1 MASPYSPMPL
11 FPALRRLIGGLL
23 LVCPFAA
30 TAQLLGPPPD
40 STALH
45 CSMLPLSPAQRVAQA
60 GLVVEGEVLDSH
72 GFWDAG
78 HRHLY
83 TAHRV
88 RVFQV
93 FKGSAAAEVTVVT
106 EGGAVGL
113 DQQTL
118 TNTLALAP
126 GQQGVL
132 FLYPAPFA
140 GLGAVGGAVWAA
152 YGSQQGFIQYDLSTG
167 AAAEPFRTYPE
178 VGAAFYRTLTGLTG
192 QPAQL
197 VRANPALMA
206 ARQRRATPARGQAPV
221 ISTLAPAT
229 LTAGTGAVL
238 TITGTGFGATRGAG
252 FVEFKNADD
261 GGKTFTKPL
270 DTDYVAWTDN
280 QIQVRVPSYSADA
293 HPAGSGNVRVTAA
306 DQTAATSAAELTVL
320 YAVANV
326 QETSTKV
333 LYRPGHLNQNNT
345 GGYTFRFDPGFAGN
359 TAASQAW
366 QRALATWRCQTG
378 VNWEVGPART
388 SGGVA
393 SDSINAVGFDQQ
405 NTPTGGTQTLPVNVL
420 GRTTSYYSGCFR
432 PDNSVLFYVREID
445 MQFSGAANWQ
455 FGPAAP
461 GVVQIDFETV
471 AVHELGHA
479 QQLSHLIRPS
489 AVMHYAVARG
499 QLSRQISPISDVA
512 GGRLVLRTRSFP
524 AHGCGPAAMLPAPL
538 VTASASSTD
547 VQWTTRDE
555 CFVQRFVVERATGDT
570 TRWETL
576 TTVPA
581 GATGSAY
588 AYRDAQAPAG
598 LHYYRLRLLRPDGT
612 YDTTAPLPVTGDAA
626 ALQGLLAY
634 PNPVSGER
642 LQLQYTATAAG
653 TLSLYVYDALGRY
666 HQGLFYQ
673 TQPGLNPFS
682 LNVAALRPG
691 WYLIHWRDNNNRK
704 GTTRFVRLL
713 Q

>member
-1 MASPYSPMPL
+1 MPL
-11 FPALRRLIGGLL
+11 FPALRRFTSAL
-23 LVCPFAA
+23 LVVALPLLTFAQA
-30 TAQLLGPPPD
+30 PTPPD
-40 STALH
+40 STELH
-45 CSMLPLSPAQRVAQA
+45 CSMLPLSPARRAAQA
-60 GLVVEGEVLDSH
+60 GLVVEGEVLDSR

-93 FKGSAAAEVTVVT
+93 FKGSATAEITVVT

-118 TNTLALAP
+118 TNTLALSP

-140 GLGAVGGAVWAA
+140 GIGAAGGAAWTA

-178 VGAAFYRTLTGLTG
+178 VGAAFYRTLTSLTG
-192 QPAQL
+192 QTPQT
-197 VRANPALMA
+197 VQANPALTA
-206 ARQRRATPARGQAPV
+206 ARRRLALAARGEAPV

-229 LTAGTGAVL
+229 ITAGTGAVL
-238 TITGTGFGATRGAG
+238 TITGAGFGAVRGAG

-261 GGKTFTKPL
+261 GGKTYTKPL
-270 DTDYVAWTDN
+270 ETDYVAWTDN

-293 HPAGSGNVRVTAA
+293 HPAGSGTVRVTAA

-320 YAVANV
+320 YAIANV
-326 QETSTKV
+326 QETTTKV

-345 GGYTFRFDPGFAGN
+345 GGYTFRFDPGFASN
-359 TAASQAW
+359 AAASQAW

-378 VNWEVGPART
+378 VNWEVGPTRT
-388 SGGVA
+388 GSGGVA
-393 SDSINAVGFDQQ
+393 SDSTNAVGFDQQ
-405 NTPTGGTQTLPVNVL
+405 NTPTGGSQTLPVNVL
-420 GRTTSYYSGCFR
+420 GRTTSYYSGCYR
-432 PDNSVLFYVREID
+432 PDNSVFFYVREID

-499 QLSRQISPISDVA
+499 QVSRQISPISDVA

-538 VTASASSTD
+538 VTASASGPN

-555 CFVQRFVVERATGDT
+555 CFVQSFVVERATGDT

-581 GATGSAY
+581 GATGNAY

-598 LHYYRLRLLRPDGT
+598 LYYYRLHLLRPDGT
-612 YDTTAPLPVTGDAA
+612 YDTTAPLPVTSDDAA
-626 ALQGLLAY
+626 LRGLVAY
-634 PNPVSGER
+634 PNPVSGP
-642 LQLQYTATAAG
+642 LSLQYTATAAG
-653 TLSLYVYDALGRY
+653 TLTLYIYDALGRY
-666 HQGLFYQ
+666 HQGIFYQ
-673 TQPGLNPFS
+673 TQAGLNLFTVS
-682 LNVAALRPG
+682 VAALRPG
-691 WYLIHWRDNNNRK
+691 WYLIRWRDNTNRK

-713 Q
+713 

>member
-1 MASPYSPMPL
+1 MPI
-11 FPALRRLIGGLL
+11 FSALRQLIGGLL
-23 LVCPFAA
+23 LVCPLAA
-30 TAQLLGPPPD
+30 TAQLLVSPPD
-40 STALH
+40 SAALH
-45 CSMLPLSPAQRVAQA
+45 CSMLPLSPARRVAQA
-60 GLVVEGEVLDSH
+60 SLVVEGEVLDSR
-72 GFWDAG
+72 GFWDAA

-88 RVFQV
+88 RVFRV
-93 FKGSAAAEVTVVT
+93 FKGRAAAELTVVT
-106 EGGAVGL
+106 EGGAVDL
-113 DQQTL
+113 AQQTL
-118 TNTLALAP
+118 TNTLALSP

-140 GLGAVGGAVWAA
+140 GIGAAGGAAWAA
-152 YGSQQGFIQYDLSTG
+152 YGSQQGFIQYDLTTG

-178 VGAAFYRTLTGLTG
+178 VGAAFYRTLTSLTG
-192 QPAQL
+192 QTPQT
-197 VRANPALMA
+197 VQANPALTA
-206 ARQRRATPARGQAPV
+206 ARQRRALAARGEAPV
-221 ISTLAPAT
+221 IRTLAPAT
-229 LTAGTGAVL
+229 ITAGTDAVL
-238 TITGTGFGATRGAG
+238 TITGAGFGAGRGAG

-261 GGKTFTKPL
+261 GGKTYTKPL
-270 DTDYVAWTDN
+270 DTDYVAWADN

-293 HPAGSGNVRVTAA
+293 HPAGSGTVRVTAA
-306 DQTAATSAAELTVL
+306 DQTSATSTAELTVL
-320 YAVANV
+320 YAIANV

-345 GGYTFRFDPGFAGN
+345 GGYTFRFDPGFASN

-393 SDSINAVGFDQQ
+393 GDSLNAVGFDQISSG
-405 NTPTGGTQTLPVNVL
+405 TTGQTLPANVL
-420 GRTTSYYSGCFR
+420 GRTTSYYSGCYQ

-445 MQFSGAANWQ
+445 MQFSSAANWQ

-461 GVVQIDFETV
+461 NVAQIDFETV

-499 QLSRQISPISDVA
+499 QVSRQISPISDVA

-538 VTASASSTD
+538 VTASATGTD

-555 CFVQRFVVERATGDT
+555 CFVQSFVVERATGDT

-581 GATGSAY
+581 GAPGNTY
-588 AYRDAQAPAG
+588 AYRDAQAPTG
-598 LHYYRLRLLRPDGT
+598 LHYYRLRLLRPDGPD
-612 YDTTAPLPVTGDAA
+612 DTTAPLPATSDAA
-626 ALQGLLAY
+626 ALQGLLVY
-634 PNPVSGER
+634 PNPVSEER
-642 LQLQYTATAAG
+642 LQLQYTATTAG
-653 TLSLYVYDALGRY
+653 TLTLYVYDALGRY
-666 HQGLFYQ
+666 HQGLRYQ
-673 TQPGLNPFS
+673 TRPGLNPFS
-682 LNVAALRPG
+682 LDVAALRPG
-691 WYLIHWRDNNNRK
+691 WYLIRWRDNTNRK

-713 Q
+713 E